1 MQQEISCSYSH
12 AMVYGFNAFD
22 YFLNLQKEEKSRF
35 TKFTTYKIWHCSWRQ
50 NSIGAICKSIKLPTN
65 AACSICDNAKAW
77 SHEIFTFMN
86 DMNAKSCFSH
96 ILQCVSN
103 YCLMAVSPC

>member
-1 MQQEISCSYSH
+1 MNNLTNSKIQHITYTETVQCKINTRVVKSMQQEISCSYSH

-50 NSIGAICKSIKLPTN
+50 NSIGAICKSIKPPTN
-65 AACSICDNAKAW
+65 AACSICDNAKA
-77 SHEIFTFMN
+77 
-86 DMNAKSCFSH
+86 
-96 ILQCVSN
+96 
-103 YCLMAVSPC
+103 